1 MGLPSPSWLNTGKD
15 TRKINEEFAS
25 SEVVETTNVLRGEP
39 WTCSWAMCFLMTKL
53 FPYYLYIDNT
63 FLFYEHKIGR
73 CCLIFIMHVTLIFL
87 YQWFGNSTHLQD
99 SWPQKHN
106 SNLIFFHLGR
116 QLHVRP
122 SDTVERSDFLRQS
135 WFQGI
140 STQPEMTDTSNLTQF
155 SQLQLEV
162 LILKNVNSGDH
173 TYRFLCME
181 TRWPIWLAWW
191 FPRTWFL
198 SLGGCLFTQSPG

>member
-1 MGLPSPSWLNTGKD
+1 M
-15 TRKINEEFAS
+15 
-25 SEVVETTNVLRGEP
+25 VETTNVLRGEP

-53 FPYYLYIDNT
+53 FPYYLNIDNT
-63 FLFYEHKIGR
+63 FLFYKHKIGR

-87 YQWFGNSTHLQD
+87 YQWFDNSTHLQD

-181 TRWPIWLAWW
+181 ARWPIWLAWW